1 MFFPYFI
8 ILLYIHMCTV
18 QCLICKYLY
27 SGVSNW
33 TGRWRGD
40 TRCIHPSFLSDLVF
54 TAYHLHSKRSVSGER
69 NKEVRRKSKHQ
80 AKWYRRNRLQ
90 WTYMLLLFF
99 AKWWICS
106 GVSTIRLSQPV
117 MEHSLEPNCSP
128 WPEVYWNRL
137 GSFGHTGLFLQWWQ
151 LICFLCNNYTTSFH
165 FVIHE
170 NYLWVLLDL
179 IPINSEGKDPLFH
192 TLL

>member
-40 TRCIHPSFLSDLVF
+40 TRCIHPSFLSDFGTLF

-90 WTYMLLLFF
+90 WTYMYSSLQSDGF
-99 AKWWICS
+99 A
-106 GVSTIRLSQPV
+106 V
-117 MEHSLEPNCSP
+117 E
-128 WPEVYWNRL
+128 
-137 GSFGHTGLFLQWWQ
+137 FLQSAFRNLWWNTVWSR
-151 LICFLCNNYTTSFH
+151 I
-165 FVIHE
+165 
-170 NYLWVLLDL
+170 VLLDQKFIGIAWDHL
-179 IPINSEGKDPLFH
+179 DILDCSCSGDN
-192 TLL
+192 